1 MESFQSTLSAYLQIA
16 SDYAHAT
23 VVWADRHPGLGG
35 WAGAIGAIL
44 AIFVAWNLAR
54 REYLRTAR
62 QRAAFRR
69 EEIDLIEKII
79 SDFERVLLQPYAEAV
94 IAGRP
99 EAYQFH
105 GRHMYDAEYHGM
117 IDLADLPVV
126 NWPSLQA
133 YANFKRY
140 WSRSL
145 RVLETSQSQPI
156 NREAFALR
164 LKEHDEVFPHLIDSL
179 DETTGRW

>member
-1 MESFQSTLSAYLQIA
+1 M
-16 SDYAHAT
+16 
-23 VVWADRHPGLGG
+23 
-35 WAGAIGAIL
+35 
-44 AIFVAWNLAR
+44 N
-54 REYLRTAR
+54 
-62 QRAAFRR
+62 
-69 EEIDLIEKII
+69 
-79 SDFERVLLQPYAEAV
+79 
-94 IAGRP
+94 
-99 EAYQFH
+99 
-105 GRHMYDAEYHGM
+105 DAEYHGM

-164 LKEHDEVFPHLIDSL
+164 LKEHDGVFPHLIDSL
-179 DETTGRW
+179 DATKGRW